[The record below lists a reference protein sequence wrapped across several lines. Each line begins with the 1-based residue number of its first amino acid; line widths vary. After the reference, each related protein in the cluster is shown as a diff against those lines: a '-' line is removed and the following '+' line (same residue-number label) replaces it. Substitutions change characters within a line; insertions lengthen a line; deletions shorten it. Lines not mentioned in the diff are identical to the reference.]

1 MFIAISLVANGK
13 ATTKWKRFIYRRNN
27 QQKQLVNSHKLFG
40 SSTFLGWMKNVQSWW
55 RIPAI
60 STSCGCICRQKS
72 LVCFMYRVA
81 SLLSKIVLLVCRTMP
96 NPWTLLQKQETF
108 STCHIEK
115 QLFSYPD
122 TRIKGKNTK
131 TLFRA
136 FEKIQ
141 VVLMP
146 TY

>member
-1 MFIAISLVANGK
+1 MVKLQQSEKGLFIDVTI
-13 ATTKWKRFIYRRNN
+13 
-27 QQKQLVNSHKLFG
+27 QQKQLINSHKLFR

-60 STSCGCICRQKS
+60 SASCGCICRQKS

-81 SLLSKIVLLVCRTMP
+81 SLLSKIVLPLCRTMP

-108 STCHIEK
+108 STCYIEK
-115 QLFSYPD
+115 QLFSYPH
-122 TRIKGKNTK
+122 TWIEGNNIK
-131 TLFRA
+131 TLFCA
-136 FEKIQ
+136 FDKIQ